1 MARKLKGSLR
11 AYKEWAPPVKLS
23 QQDKQNYTCKNQ
35 WQSYSKSY
43 IR

>member
-1 MARKLKGSLR
+1 MTRKLKGSLR
-11 AYKEWAPPVKLS
+11 AYKEWASLVKSL
-23 QQDKQNYTCKNQ
+23 QQDKSYTCKNQ